1 MNKAIAKFIPSN
13 AENEYW
19 TIDINR
25 NTGLVK
31 PLFQIYNDLDVVSVN
46 HRKQN
51 LCFRTEKDCLVFIE
65 HLKSIA

>member
-1 MNKAIAKFIPSN
+1 MNKTIAKFIPSN
-13 AENEYW
+13 IENEYW

-46 HRKQN
+46 HRKQS
-51 LCFRTEKDCLVFIE
+51 LCFRIEKDCLVFIE
-65 HLKSIA
+65 YIKSIA